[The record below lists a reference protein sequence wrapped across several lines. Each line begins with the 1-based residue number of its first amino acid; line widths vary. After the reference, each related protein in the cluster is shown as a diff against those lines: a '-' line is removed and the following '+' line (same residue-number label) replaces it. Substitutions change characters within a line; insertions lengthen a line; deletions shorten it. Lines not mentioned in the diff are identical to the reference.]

1 MRFADLHANDA
12 MLKDFLVGIRVSGQ
26 PFQRPFK
33 PYIEAAIGE
42 GSTKAPN
49 SLVRVKKVDYG
60 IFAGVDYPIQR
71 HVDFRVFE
79 IGYGSLT
86 TVSSATVG
94 AGGNVAIPSS
104 KLVDFS
110 TGLVFRF

>member
-1 MRFADLHANDA
+1 
-12 MLKDFLVGIRVSGQ
+12 
-26 PFQRPFK
+26 
-33 PYIEAAIGE
+33 
-42 GSTKAPN
+42 
-49 SLVRVKKVDYG
+49 
-60 IFAGVDYPIQR
+60 VDYPIQR